1 MEIFFECEPKIA
13 KQLARKIKDEST
25 RADILQEVFLK
36 FAARFDS
43 IKNQENLC
51 GYLFRIADN
60 LAVDH
65 FRRERRLVLTD
76 DESAFGKG
84 AAHTPTDDGF
94 RLADC
99 CLKSFIEGLPPKYS
113 EVLIL
118 IELKGK
124 SQKGTAEELG
134 LSYSGLKSR
143 VQRAR
148 EMLKK
153 AILNCCDYEFDKYG
167 NIVNCCADK
176 KN

>member
-13 KQLARKIKDEST
+13 KQLARKIKDESV
-25 RADILQEVFLK
+25 RADILQEVFLR
-36 FAARFDS
+36 FAVKFDS
-43 IKNQENLC
+43 IKNRENLC

-65 FRRERRLVLTD
+65 FRKERRLVLTD
-76 DESAFGKG
+76 DESAFEKD
-84 AAHTPTDDGF
+84 AAQATAEGDNF
-94 RLADC
+94 KLADC

-113 EVLIL
+113 QALVL
-118 IELKGK
+118 IELEGK
-124 SQKGTAEELG
+124 SQKDTAEELG

-153 AILNCCDYEFDKYG
+153 AILDCCDYEFDKYG
-167 NIVNCCADK
+167 NVVGCCNK
-176 KN
+176 